1 MADVNR
7 MDMHAAMFQLRA
19 SSADKTLTAAE
30 SGMRPDG
37 HSDAELE
44 NASKQFE
51 SLLLNFMIREM
62 RATVPES
69 TLFPPSMAE
78 EIFTDMM
85 DEQIAGEMAQNGGIG
100 ISRMIFNQLNG
111 KNSLAS
117 GQCVNS
123 PNREI
128 KAFTAKGR

>member
-7 MDMHAAMFQLRA
+7 MDMGAAMFQLRA
-19 SSADKTLTAAE
+19 SGVDKTVTTAA
-30 SGMRPDG
+30 SRLRHDG
-37 HSDAELE
+37 QSDDELE
-44 NASKQFE
+44 NVSRQFE

-78 EIFTDMM
+78 TIFTDMM

-100 ISRMIFNQLNG
+100 ISRMIFNQL
-111 KNSLAS
+111 
-117 GQCVNS
+117 
-123 PNREI
+123 
-128 KAFTAKGR
+128 KGLK

>member
-1 MADVNR
+1 MADINR
-7 MDMHAAMFQLRA
+7 MDVHAAMYQLRA
-19 SSADKTLTAAE
+19 SRADNTLSAAE
-30 SGMRPDG
+30 SGQRCEG
-37 HSDAELE
+37 QSDAELE

-85 DEQIAGEMAQNGGIG
+85 DQQISGEMAQHGGIG
-100 ISRMIFNQLNG
+100 IARMIFNQL
-111 KNSLAS
+111 S
-117 GQCVNS
+117 GS
-123 PNREI
+123 
-128 KAFTAKGR
+128 K

>member
-1 MADVNR
+1 MAEVDR
-7 MDMHAAMFQLRA
+7 MDVHAAMFQLRS
-19 SSADKTLTAAE
+19 SSAEKTLTAAE
-30 SGMRPDG
+30 SGVRCEG
-37 HSDAELE
+37 QSDDELE

-85 DEQIAGEMAQNGGIG
+85 DQQIAGEMAQNGGIG

-111 KNSLAS
+111 QK
-117 GQCVNS
+117 
-123 PNREI
+123 
-128 KAFTAKGR
+128 